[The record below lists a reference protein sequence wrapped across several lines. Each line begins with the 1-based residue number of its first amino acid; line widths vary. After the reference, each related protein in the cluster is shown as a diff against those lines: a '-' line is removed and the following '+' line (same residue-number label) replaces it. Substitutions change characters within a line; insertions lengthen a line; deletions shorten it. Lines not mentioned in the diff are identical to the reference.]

1 MKRAAL
7 YARVSTEEQARFGLS
22 LPDQRAA
29 LLSWAHAHDLD
40 PVRVYEDPGVSA
52 RKRYTTRPGL
62 SRLLDD
68 ARAGLFD
75 VVLFTK
81 LDRWVRSVRDY
92 YAVQDVLDAAGV
104 TWQATQE
111 DYETATASGR
121 LKVNIMLSVA
131 QDEADRT
138 SERIRFV
145 FDAKRARGERITS
158 IAPLGLFV
166 QDGFLKAGP
175 DFPIAQGMFE
185 QYVRLRSVNAARLWL
200 SSQGYPRSYTAF
212 RRLLSNEAYRSFLPP
227 DLWELS
233 QQLLRVRAQ
242 RCASSSPDRVYLFSG
257 LLFCGECGRV
267 LNCSH
272 CIRRG
277 IDYRYYRCTN
287 NMLKNGCP
295 RSKRIREDLVEQ
307 TLLKNL
313 LSYARDYNLS
323 VSKSAPKI
331 KAPDPERIRR
341 RMEKLKDLYLSDLID
356 RDTYARDYDALRA
369 QLAELPP
376 DSPAPVDLDRLS
388 SSLELYDGLSTL
400 GKKEFWGRI
409 LSRVDISLDNRFFVS
424 FR

>member
-40 PVRVYEDPGVSA
+40 PVRIYEDPGVSA

-145 FDAKRARGERITS
+145 FDAKRARGERVNA

-267 LNCSH
+267 LNSSH
-272 CIRRG
+272 RIRRG

-323 VSKSAPKI
+323 ISKSAPKI

-356 RDTYARDYDALRA
+356 RDAYARDYEALRA

-376 DSPAPVDLDRLS
+376 DSPSPVDLDRLS